1 LAKDPGHR
9 PPTALVVGNRM
20 KAMKQ
25 GLKKKSETQAGN
37 EIATHE
43 THTSLDLNDFH
54 ERLIDVPTGTS
65 DRLTLNA
72 ANLPPSQPTDPT
84 LLARPQTNPD
94 LAIAGPAHHS
104 DFESLSSEVD
114 SSNTMGGTHF
124 TVVEHEKVGKATFS
138 ETTFLETDPKSN
150 LISIILIVGALAAC
164 MLGVIYAFL
173 PPTADGVYREISP
186 AIESR
191 DSNELSQAYDKLIYF
206 LERFPTDERAEI
218 VKAAKSDVEAY
229 RLLKKLD
236 NTNRLNHLSSNS
248 VLDFTTANV
257 IKMSES
263 DPESAFNKLK
273 LILNIYESSAELS
286 TDNQQQ
292 LEALRLL
299 KSKLEKQIADRE
311 SVFQKEL
318 LELVLAQEQK
328 LKGESKLR
336 FMRSIVELYQGDNW
350 AAPAVEYAQKVISAE
365 SR

>member
-1 LAKDPGHR
+1 
-9 PPTALVVGNRM
+9 
-20 KAMKQ
+20 
-25 GLKKKSETQAGN
+25 
-37 EIATHE
+37 
-43 THTSLDLNDFH
+43 
-54 ERLIDVPTGTS
+54 
-65 DRLTLNA
+65 
-72 ANLPPSQPTDPT
+72 
-84 LLARPQTNPD
+84 
-94 LAIAGPAHHS
+94 
-104 DFESLSSEVD
+104 
-114 SSNTMGGTHF
+114 
-124 TVVEHEKVGKATFS
+124 
-138 ETTFLETDPKSN
+138 
-150 LISIILIVGALAAC
+150 

-186 AIESR
+186 VIESR

-248 VLDFTTANV
+248 VLDFTTANL

-286 TDNQQQ
+286 TANQQQ